1 MFAHRILGSPQGKHC
16 NLLEGN
22 VWRKVIPTTK
32 RTILERD
39 GCFFAAVLS
48 LTCLNACAMCVV
60 NLTSRNG
67 IEFRKT
73 NYKLPR
79 NNSTK
84 PYQSYGRV
92 LSLPL
97 SFLWLGYTTERWKSA

>member
-1 MFAHRILGSPQGKHC
+1 MFARGVLGSPRGKHC
-16 NLLEGN
+16 NSLEGN
-22 VWRKVIPTTK
+22 VWRKVIPTTEG
-32 RTILERD
+32 TILERD
-39 GCFFAAVLS
+39 GYFFAAVLS
-48 LTCLNACAMCVV
+48 LNCLHACAMCVV

-84 PYQSYGRV
+84 PY
-92 LSLPL
+92 
-97 SFLWLGYTTERWKSA
+97 